1 MSASARLH
9 AVDSLPGHLVWR
21 GDRLAVPAEAG
32 IPSGF
37 PDLDACLPGGGWPNA
52 ALSELLIPRPGIGEL
67 GLLLPL
73 LARTAEDH
81 WSVCIA
87 PPLHPYAPAL
97 AAGGVPLGRIL
108 FVQTESPAHARWA
121 ARQALASR
129 SCTAVLMWLA
139 GTDMAALRRL
149 QLASEDSATPLFLI
163 RPEHCATQASP
174 AVLRLALRPR
184 VGGVE
189 IRILK
194 RRGPLFAGTLA
205 LELPGPVPP
214 RPRPH
219 ALVRPLPARSG
230 PPGLR
235 AGAC

>member
-9 AVDSLPGHLVWR
+9 AVRHLPDNLVWR
-21 GDRLAVPAEAG
+21 GDRLAVPTEPG

-37 PDLDACLPGGGWPNA
+37 PELDAALPGGGWPSS
-52 ALSELLIPRPGIGEL
+52 ALSEILIPHPGVGEL

-73 LARTAEDH
+73 LARTPAQH
-81 WSVCIA
+81 WTACIA
-87 PPLHPYAPAL
+87 PPLFPYAPAL
-97 AAGGVPLGRIL
+97 AAGGVPLERL
-108 FVQTESPAHARWA
+108 LLVQAESPAHARWA

-129 SCTAVLMWLA
+129 SCSAVLMWLA
-139 GTDMAALRRL
+139 GADMAALRRL
-149 QLASEDSATPLFLI
+149 QLAAEDSTTPLFLI
-163 RPEHCATQASP
+163 RPDSYAPHASP

-184 VGGVE
+184 PGGVD

-205 LELPGPVPP
+205 LDLPGPVRPP
-214 RPRPH
+214 LPPH

-235 AGAC
+235 TGAR